1 MLLKIHKVKK
11 YYVILFFAMMLDLGF
26 FDLVNT
32 SSINFMGIY
41 YADMVFLFCI
51 SITLYEIL
59 KNKLVL
65 KNFKVL
71 FLICVL
77 IIIAILSSYSADIS
91 YGQGLLSGIVAQRE
105 WISWVVLM
113 YPISKWYKQKKI
125 TSDGLNLCIKY
136 ICRIYAL
143 ICIAQ
148 YYLYS
153 YVQFTY
159 TIVSNRYGSVRLYF
173 NSAFFAYT
181 VGIII
186 DELFNENTSL
196 KKKIMLLIEMMIY
209 IYIIVFVTKGRM
221 ASIALLSAL
230 ILCMCIRRNMK
241 ADRKIFLI
249 FAVVVV
255 IIAFSSTTMGRDI
268 FATIVGNSTDND
280 TLSVRTAGKAYYIS
294 KTFSSVRTAIFGYG
308 VPNIHNSLAMKIA
321 NPLWTIHGTA
331 RFYLDD
337 VGIIGILFKYG
348 LIGIGALIIIS
359 LICIV
364 KAYKIYKKYN
374 KMAYMQ
380 FILMDII
387 TWSSLTPSLFTTSI
401 LMMMLITMLFNMDK
415 ENSSNT

>member
-1 MLLKIHKVKK
+1 
-11 YYVILFFAMMLDLGF
+11 
-26 FDLVNT
+26 
-32 SSINFMGIY
+32 
-41 YADMVFLFCI
+41 
-51 SITLYEIL
+51 
-59 KNKLVL
+59 
-65 KNFKVL
+65 
-71 FLICVL
+71 
-77 IIIAILSSYSADIS
+77 
-91 YGQGLLSGIVAQRE
+91 
-105 WISWVVLM
+105 
-113 YPISKWYKQKKI
+113 
-125 TSDGLNLCIKY
+125 
-136 ICRIYAL
+136 
-143 ICIAQ
+143 
-148 YYLYS
+148 
-153 YVQFTY
+153 
-159 TIVSNRYGSVRLYF
+159 
-173 NSAFFAYT
+173 
-181 VGIII
+181 
-186 DELFNENTSL
+186 
-196 KKKIMLLIEMMIY
+196 
-209 IYIIVFVTKGRM
+209 M

-401 LMMMLITMLFNMDK
+401 LMMMVITMLFNMDK